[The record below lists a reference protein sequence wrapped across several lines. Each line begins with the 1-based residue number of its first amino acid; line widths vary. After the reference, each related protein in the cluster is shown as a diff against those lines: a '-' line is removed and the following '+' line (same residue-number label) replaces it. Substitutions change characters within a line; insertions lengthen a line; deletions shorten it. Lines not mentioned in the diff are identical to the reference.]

1 MLFDP
6 FWGWKK
12 KFENPPHVMS
22 YIKSCVLTCMYIGDM
37 NLFWCAPNA
46 KFHVLYNNGNFS
58 QFLELFSKFCL
69 RRILNDTCQD
79 TTFEVWHG
87 EGGGGFS
94 TFFFQPQKV
103 DGEQTGN
110 QDIRKTVD
118 FWKNSFKLFISDPND
133 ISFQGYATFFY
144 RKSGQSGTPYWNILW
159 MYSQFMVWNMW
170 CNLLSSVC
178 ILTIKVQIFSNI
190 YENWRK

>member
-1 MLFDP
+1 MLIAIKKLYTPGSYVIWSFL
-6 FWGWKK
+6 GLKK
-12 KFENPPHVMS
+12 KLRIPPHVMS

-37 NLFWCAPNA
+37 NLIWCAPNA
-46 KFHVLYNNGNFS
+46 KFHVLYNIGNFS

-110 QDIRKTVD
+110 QDIKKTVD

-133 ISFQGYATFFY
+133 ISFQGYATFFIVKVVKAVLPTGTFCECIHSLWCEICDVICY
-144 RKSGQSGTPYWNILW
+144 PQSAY
-159 MYSQFMVWNMW
+159 
-170 CNLLSSVC
+170 
-178 ILTIKVQIFSNI
+178 
-190 YENWRK
+190 